1 MKKIVAILML
11 LIMAVS
17 VTGCKSGKNEPL
29 DQEVK
34 KLEAKADEAEK
45 QEKEEKEEK
54 ADKETKETTEDAEEK
69 AE

>member
-11 LIMAVS
+11 LVMAVS

-34 KLEAKADEAEK
+34 KLEAKAAES
-45 QEKEEKEEK
+45 EKEDKEEK
-54 ADKETKETTEDAEEK
+54 AEKETEETTEEKEK

>member
-29 DQEVK
+29 DKEVK
-34 KLEAKADEAEK
+34 KLEAKAAEA
-45 QEKEEKEEK
+45 EKEEK
-54 ADKETKETTEDAEEK
+54 AEQAEKETTEKAEET

>member
-45 QEKEEKEEK
+45 QEKEEK

>member
-11 LIMAVS
+11 LVLVVS

-29 DQEVK
+29 QKEVER
-34 KLEAKADEAEK
+34 LEQKA
-45 QEKEEKEEK
+45 
-54 ADKETKETTEDAEEK
+54 TEK